1 MLDKRVF
8 VTRQIPSAGIELLK
22 KHFENVYVN
31 MDERILTRKELTAEV
46 RECAAI
52 LPMVNDTIDED
63 MINTCEKLKIIA
75 NFGVGYNNIALEAAT
90 KRGIM
95 VTNTPDVL
103 TDATSDLAW
112 ALLFSAARMIPQSD
126 RYTRAGKFRGWQP
139 LMLLGA
145 DITGK
150 TLGVLGTGRIGTA
163 FALKSVGFSMKVL
176 YCDHKPNEQLEQKL
190 GARKVDLE
198 TLLKE
203 SDFLSIHVFLTPDNI
218 HLISGRELGMMKK
231 TAILINTSRGPV
243 IDEKALVKA
252 LRDGVIA
259 GAGLDVFED
268 EPKLAPGLSGL
279 ENVVLA
285 PHIGSATIGART
297 KMSIMAAKNIVA
309 ALKGETPPNLVNK
322 ELV

>member
-203 SDFLSIHVFLTPDNI
+203 SDFLSIHVFLAPENI
-218 HLISGRELGMMKK
+218 HLISGRELGMMKR

>member
-203 SDFLSIHVFLTPDNI
+203 SDFLSMPM
-218 HLISGRELGMMKK
+218 SG
-231 TAILINTSRGPV
+231 IPQ
-243 IDEKALVKA
+243 
-252 LRDGVIA
+252 
-259 GAGLDVFED
+259 
-268 EPKLAPGLSGL
+268 
-279 ENVVLA
+279 
-285 PHIGSATIGART
+285 
-297 KMSIMAAKNIVA
+297 
-309 ALKGETPPNLVNK
+309 
-322 ELV
+322 

>member
-8 VTRQIPSAGIELLK
+8 ITRQIPSAGIELLSN
-22 KHFENVYVN
+22 HLENVFVN
-31 MDERILTRKELTAEV
+31 KDERILTREELTAEV
-46 RECAAI
+46 RKCDAV
-52 LPMVNDTIDED
+52 LPMVNDTMDEE
-63 MINTCEKLKIIA
+63 IIKSGERLKIIA
-75 NFGVGYNNIALEAAT
+75 NYGVGHNNVALEAAT

-95 VTNTPDVL
+95 VTNTPGVL

-112 ALLFSAARMIPQSD
+112 ALLFSTARMIPQSD
-126 RYTRAGKFRGWQP
+126 QFTREGKFHGWQP
-139 LMLLGA
+139 MMFLGA

-150 TLGVLGTGRIGTA
+150 TLGILGAGRIGTS
-163 FALKSVGFSMKVL
+163 FALKSAGFSMRVL
-176 YCDHKPNEQLEQKL
+176 YCDHERSELLEQKV
-190 GARKVDLE
+190 GAKKVDLE

-203 SDFLSIHVFLTPDNI
+203 SDFLSIHVFLAPENI
-218 HLISGRELGMMKK
+218 HLIGSGELGMMKK
-231 TAILINTSRGPV
+231 SAILINTSRGPV

-252 LRDGVIA
+252 LRDEVIA

-268 EPKLAPGLSGL
+268 EPELAPGLSGL

-297 KMSIMAAKNIVA
+297 KMSLMAAENIVA
-309 ALKGETPPNLVNK
+309 AFKGEIPPNLVNK